1 MISQQAWDNPK
12 ASYLE
17 FFFQFA
23 KYILY
28 IIIISSLNEKL
39 ELGIE

>member
-23 KYILY
+23 KYMY
-28 IIIISSLNEKL
+28 IISYLNERLK
-39 ELGIE
+39 LGIE